1 MADGSTHDSLEQDL
15 QAAQDRGR
23 WLSEDEQRA
32 VEQQRDQQRLI
43 DDQVQSRRTRLMVLT
58 GVCIL
63 LPPLWPLAFALTCY
77 LLFPAT
83 VARIGVAAGVLLIG
97 AVVATCG
104 LLVAATSW
112 LLRLL
117 G

>member
-32 VEQQRDQQRLI
+32 VEQQRDQQQLI

-63 LPPLWPLAFALTCY
+63 LPPFWPCCSTCY
-77 LLFPAT
+77 LLF
-83 VARIGVAAGVLLIG
+83 RQRLHGR
-97 AVVATCG
+97 C
-104 LLVAATSW
+104 
-112 LLRLL
+112 LRVCC
-117 G
+117 

>member
-1 MADGSTHDSLEQDL
+1 MADGSSNDQLEQDFE
-15 QAAQDRGR
+15 AAQGRGR
-23 WLSEDEQRA
+23 WLSEEEQRA
-32 VEQQRDQQRLI
+32 VDQQREHERLTE
-43 DDQVQSRRTRLMVLT
+43 DQAQSRRRRLMVLT

-63 LPPLWPLAFALTCY
+63 LPPFWPLAFALTCY

-104 LLVAATSW
+104 LMVAATSW

>member
-32 VEQQRDQQRLI
+32 VEQQREQQRLI
-43 DDQVQSRRTRLMVLT
+43 DDQVRSRRTRLMVLM

-63 LPPLWPLAFALTCY
+63 LPPFWPLAFALTCY